1 MNPKQKNSVI
11 GVLVAD
17 AAALGLHWLYD
28 LERMHQVVAD
38 DDSDDKPCFLTPN
51 PDHYEGQVG
60 YFAHAGKLSGEQS
73 HYGESYLLNLIH
85 LSEQGKF
92 NTQIFQQ
99 QFISTFGPG
108 GNYIGYIDSPT
119 RQSLQNLQ
127 ELDSNDDSKMEH
139 SGADDHQVPALTPVS
154 ALCASYPLGELSD
167 AEIES
172 AIRVTNNNELA
183 VNCGLYYSKV
193 LHAVLDGN
201 SIADS
206 FAAAAE
212 HAPDEIKENLG
223 KALEMSATDL
233 DSAATLFGQVCGLE
247 ETMPLTAYI
256 LSNSSSYKQ
265 AIEMNILAGGDS
277 CGRAV
282 MLGAIAGA
290 YYGLGGDKGIPHAWL
305 FNLMYQDDIASL
317 LA

>member
-1 MNPKQKNSVI
+1 MNSRQKDSAL

-38 DDSDDKPCFLTPN
+38 NEPCFFTPN
-51 PDHYEGQVG
+51 ADHYEGQVG
-60 YFAHAGKLSGEQS
+60 YFAHAGKLAGEQS
-73 HYGESYLLNLIH
+73 HYGESYLLNLLH

-108 GNYIGYIDSPT
+108 GSYIGYIDSPT

-127 ELDSNDDSKMEH
+127 ELASNDDANTAH
-139 SGADDHQVPALTPVS
+139 SGADDHQIPALTPVS
-154 ALCASYPLGELSD
+154 ALCASYPANELTD
-167 AEIES
+167 AEIEN
-172 AIRVTNNNELA
+172 AIRVTNNNDLA
-183 VNCGLYYSKV
+183 VNCGLYFSKI
-193 LHAVLDGN
+193 LQAVLNGN

-206 FAAAAE
+206 FANAAE
-212 HAPDEIKENLG
+212 HAPDEIKENIT
-223 KALEMSATDL
+223 KALNMPATDL
-233 DSAATLFGQVCGLE
+233 DTAATLFGQVCGLE

-256 LSNSSSYKQ
+256 LSNSSNYKQ

-290 YYGLGGDKGIPHAWL
+290 HYGLGGEKGIPHAWL
-305 FNLMYQDDIASL
+305 FNLIYQEDIASFL
-317 LA
+317 N